1 MIDRFLKQ
9 DYDLLELEL
18 KKEQEKIERE
28 RWRQENP
35 TEVRKEYEKLL
46 RETQEGFNAFKE
58 EQRKLNEEDK
68 LSREKAWK
76 RHEEREKKGDND
88 DIYF

>member
-28 RWRQENP
+28 R
-35 TEVRKEYEKLL
+35 
-46 RETQEGFNAFKE
+46 
-58 EQRKLNEEDK
+58 
-68 LSREKAWK
+68 
-76 RHEEREKKGDND
+76 
-88 DIYF
+88 